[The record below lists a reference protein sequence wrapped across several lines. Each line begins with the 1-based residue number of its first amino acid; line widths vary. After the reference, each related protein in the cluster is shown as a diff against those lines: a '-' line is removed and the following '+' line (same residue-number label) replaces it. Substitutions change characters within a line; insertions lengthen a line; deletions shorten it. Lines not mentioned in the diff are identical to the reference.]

1 MHGNRRLDADGVQSV
16 LHLVAAAVP
25 GLRVQNIA
33 IVDGRGE
40 LLSRGGQAGPVSPG
54 LTGSG
59 ASAQDEVRRT
69 MEHRL
74 ARGVEDML
82 QRALGPGRAR
92 VETTV
97 ELDFARQQIVEDRFD
112 PDNQVPRSQQSV
124 TENNRTGEPRNVSV
138 ANQLPGAPTA
148 NAGAPQAEDN
158 RQEETTN
165 FEIGRTTRTI
175 VRDQPVVQRLSLA
188 VLVDWVQEPPAT
200 PGGAPVWRERT
211 PQELARIVTLVRGA
225 VAFNEQRGDRIEV
238 VSMRFAD
245 AGSFA
250 GESASSIFWEGLL
263 SSTVVAR
270 IVEILVI
277 GGLLLTALFLVARPL
292 TKRLMLGT
300 GTSYLTPMQS
310 RAMSMLVTPGMA
322 RPLMPAPPPGPSPEE
337 LVTINMI
344 DGKIQA
350 SSVRQVVN
358 LSDRYPDQTLAVVRR
373 WLADDRTPAR

>member
-1 MHGNRRLDADGVQSV
+1 
-16 LHLVAAAVP
+16 
-25 GLRVQNIA
+25 
-33 IVDGRGE
+33 
-40 LLSRGGQAGPVSPG
+40 
-54 LTGSG
+54 
-59 ASAQDEVRRT
+59 
-69 MEHRL
+69 
-74 ARGVEDML
+74 
-82 QRALGPGRAR
+82 
-92 VETTV
+92 
-97 ELDFARQQIVEDRFD
+97 
-112 PDNQVPRSQQSV
+112 
-124 TENNRTGEPRNVSV
+124 
-138 ANQLPGAPTA
+138 
-148 NAGAPQAEDN
+148 
-158 RQEETTN
+158 
-165 FEIGRTTRTI
+165 

>member
-1 MHGNRRLDADGVQSV
+1 
-16 LHLVAAAVP
+16 
-25 GLRVQNIA
+25 
-33 IVDGRGE
+33 
-40 LLSRGGQAGPVSPG
+40 
-54 LTGSG
+54 
-59 ASAQDEVRRT
+59 
-69 MEHRL
+69 
-74 ARGVEDML
+74 
-82 QRALGPGRAR
+82 